1 MKKQYE
7 KIRIDFSF
15 KREVFFVVTGAL
27 IGAVTFG
34 ITETVFQ
41 ALLGLPYYLV
51 WIAFGHVA
59 GVFSPISASIAAGIL
74 IHVLT
79 SISIGIVIGIFL
91 YKTGI
96 LNISK
101 ISNGI
106 LYGLFAG
113 SLVFVAFFIP
123 VQHFVLSQQIAN
135 TMVEMDP
142 SMTEIDARQELEKN
156 FTAIILGSI
165 LMHLIF
171 GVTVG
176 FFSSVLSMRFGTRYR
191 CSECDISFSR
201 IDSYRKHR
209 ELVHGA
215 EPIQLNRILI
225 LGGGFA
231 GIEVLHRLQKAFQDE
246 VKIDITLVSRDN
258 FFLFTP
264 MLPEVSSGS
273 IETRHII
280 TPVRTFCKRARFFEA
295 KTESIDLKY
304 QRVFISHNIGKEEE
318 PVDQR
323 NHVLEYDYLVIAL
336 GGETNFFGNT
346 ELAKHSFTMKTVGD
360 AMILRNHVIN
370 MLEQADIE
378 HEDQELKKRLMTFV
392 VVGGGFSG
400 VETIGELND
409 FIRDSIKHYY
419 HNLEDKDVSV
429 VLVNSG
435 NRLLP
440 EVSDDLAEFTLQK
453 LRENGVE
460 VLLNTRVS
468 GAASNKVVLNDGST
482 ISSHTLIWTGG
493 VKPDPLVAKIIDC
506 EHDQK
511 SGKIISNNYLQLNG
525 WNNVF
530 AIGDCAYVTDPNTGT
545 AYPPTAQHAIKQA
558 KLAAENII
566 CDIRQGTST
575 TASST
580 RSTTAKTPTKGT
592 AKKFNYKTKGIMAL
606 IGKRNGVGVLYGYKI
621 HGFIAWWLWRMYY
634 LGNLPTL
641 DKRVRVMV
649 DWIIDLLFKR
659 DVTRLKIFS
668 ESKSFL

>member
-106 LYGLFAG
+106 VYGLFAG
-113 SLVFVAFFIP
+113 SVVFVAFFLP
-123 VQHFVLSQQIAN
+123 AQHFVLSQQITS

-156 FTAIILGSI
+156 FTAITLGSI
-165 LMHLIF
+165 VMHLIF

-176 FFSSVLSMRFGTRYR
+176 FFSSILSIRFGTRYR
-191 CSECDISFSR
+191 CSECDISFPR

-215 EPIQLNRILI
+215 EPIQLKRILI

-231 GIEVLHRLQKAFQDE
+231 GIEVLDRLQKAFQDDAR
-246 VKIDITLVSRDN
+246 IDITLVSRDN

-304 QRVFISHNIGKEEE
+304 QCVSISHNIGKDEE
-318 PVDQR
+318 PVDHR

-346 ELAKHSFTMKTVGD
+346 EIAKHSFTMKTVGD

-378 HEDQELKKRLMTFV
+378 HEDHELKKRLMTFV

-419 HNLEDKDVSV
+419 HNLEDKDVGV

-440 EVSDDLAEFTLQK
+440 EVSNDLAEFTLQK
-453 LRENGVE
+453 LRENKIQ

-506 EHDQK
+506 EHDRK
-511 SGKIISNNYLQLNG
+511 SGKIISNTYLQLNR

-530 AIGDCAYVTDPNTGT
+530 AIGDCAYITDPNTGI

-566 CDIRQGTST
+566 CDIQQGTSA

-580 RSTTAKTPTKGT
+580 PSTTGKATTNKKAKQ
-592 AKKFNYKTKGIMAL
+592 FNYKTKGIMAL

-621 HGFIAWWLWRMYY
+621 HGFLAWWLWRMYY

-659 DVTRLKIFS
+659 DVTRLKVFS
-668 ESKSFL
+668 ESKNLL

>member
-1 MKKQYE
+1 MKMKQQYE

-27 IGAVTFG
+27 IGAMTFG

-41 ALLGLPYYLV
+41 VLLGLPYYLV
-51 WIAFGHVA
+51 WVAFGHVA
-59 GVFSPISASIAAGIL
+59 GVFTPISASIVAGVL

-106 LYGLFAG
+106 IYGLFAG
-113 SLVFVAFFIP
+113 FVVFVAFFIP
-123 VQHFVLSQQIAN
+123 VQYFVLSQQVAN
-135 TMVEMDP
+135 TLVEMDP

-156 FTAIILGSI
+156 FRAIILGSI

-176 FFSSVLSMRFGTRYR
+176 FFSSILSIRFGTRYR

-201 IDSYRKHR
+201 IDSYRNHR

-215 EPIQLNRILI
+215 EPIQLKRILI

-231 GIEVLHRLQKAFQDE
+231 GIEVLDRLQKAFQDD

-304 QRVFISHNIGKEEE
+304 QRVSISHNIGKEEE

-323 NHVLEYDYLVIAL
+323 SHVLEYDYLVIAL
-336 GGETNFFGNT
+336 GGETNFFGNN
-346 ELAKHSFTMKTVGD
+346 EIAKHSFTMKTVGD

-409 FIRDSIKHYY
+409 FIRDSTKHYY
-419 HNLEDKDVSV
+419 HNLEDKDARV

-453 LRENGVE
+453 LRENKIE

-468 GAASNKVVLNDGST
+468 GAASNNVVLNDGST

-493 VKPDPLVAKIIDC
+493 VKPDPLVSKIIDC
-506 EHDQK
+506 ERDQK
-511 SGKIISNNYLQLNG
+511 SGKIISNNYLQLRG

-530 AIGDCAYVTDPNTGT
+530 AIGDCAYITDPNTGL
-545 AYPPTAQHAIKQA
+545 AYPPTAQYAIRQA
-558 KLAAENII
+558 KVASENII
-566 CDIRQGTST
+566 CDVRQRTSA
-575 TASST
+575 TAQ
-580 RSTTAKTPTKGT
+580 STTAKASTNET
-592 AKKFNYKTKGIMAL
+592 AKKFDYRTKGIMAL
-606 IGKRNGVGVLYGYKI
+606 IGKRNGVGELYGYKI
-621 HGFIAWWLWRMYY
+621 HGFLAWWLWRMYY

-649 DWIIDLLFKR
+649 DWIIDLLFRR
-659 DVTRLKIFS
+659 DVTRLKVFS